1 MLTTRK
7 FLIGFYLISLIIL
20 SSWIWRSGYASLVT
34 QSNQQLDI
42 FSAHLQSQLQRFNA
56 IPKLLFDQKLVV
68 ASLQDIDNAP
78 LTEKTNRYLKH
89 VNNTIGASDTYLLDI
104 SGTTIAANN
113 WRGDQ
118 TFIGKNFAFR
128 PYFQQAVTGQQGR
141 YFALGTTSGQ
151 RGYYFSSPVI
161 HADNIIGVVV
171 VKMDLSKI
179 EKEWTGKKSHFMV
192 TDDDNV
198 IFISNTESWLLHSL
212 TPLNKDKLQQ
222 IAASRRYGN
231 KTIAALNFSGQLQ
244 ESPTLLQLTTSQPF
258 VTNYLSMSKAMPTAG
273 WTVRV
278 FTPLTTI
285 FIDIAI
291 GLILLSLVFWLLNL
305 RLKLSMH
312 KRQRAKDKEL
322 LRIKTKYKLKQEV
335 KRRTADLN
343 NEIIE
348 RQKMEQTLRDTQKE
362 LIQTAKLAVLGQ
374 LSASISHELNN
385 PLAAIRS
392 YADNALV
399 FLQREQYQSTDDNLQ
414 RIIHLT
420 ERMAKIS
427 SQLKFFA
434 RKSSGELHPVP
445 LLNVINMAIELVR
458 PQLKSNQVAI
468 TLDHANIEVQVNVD
482 QVQLE
487 QVLVNL
493 LSNAIQAV
501 EESSDKRIHVSLCR
515 DQQQVIVQVDDSG
528 TGISKE
534 NLSQLFDP
542 FFTTKETGLGL
553 GLSIS
558 HKIMRNMQGNITA
571 ENRPNAGARFSL
583 ILPLVMIPTATLPA
597 TTTPTPTPTPT
608 ENIPAAKTITP
619 V

>member
-7 FLIGFYLISLIIL
+7 FLIGFYLISVIIL
-20 SSWIWRSGYASLVT
+20 LSWVWRSGYAKLVS

-42 FSAHLQSQLQRFNA
+42 FAAHLQSQLQRFDA
-56 IPKLLFDQKLVV
+56 IPKLLLDQKLVV
-68 ASLQDIDNAP
+68 ASLQDSGNAK
-78 LTEKTNRYLKH
+78 LQAKTNRYLKH
-89 VNNTIGASDTYLLDI
+89 VNNTIGASDTYLIALN
-104 SGTTIAANN
+104 GTTIAANN
-113 WRGDQ
+113 WRDEQ

-128 PYFQQAVTGQQGR
+128 PYFQQAVSGQQGR

-161 HADNIIGVVV
+161 NADKIIGVVV

-179 EKEWTGKKSHFMV
+179 EKEWTGKQSHFMV
-192 TDDDNV
+192 TDDDNI
-198 IFISNTESWLLHSL
+198 IFISNTQSWLLHSL
-212 TPLNKDKLQQ
+212 TPLSTEKLQQ
-222 IAASRRYGN
+222 ITRSRRYGG
-231 KTIAALNFSGQLQ
+231 KTIAALNFSGQL
-244 ESPTLLQLTTSQPF
+244 EDNPTLLQLTTSKPF
-258 VTNYLSMSKAMPTAG
+258 DTNYLSISKHMPAAG

-278 FTPLTTI
+278 FTPLTAI

-291 GLILLSLVFWLLNL
+291 GMVLLSLVFWLLNL
-305 RLKLSMH
+305 RLRLSMH
-312 KRQRAKDKEL
+312 KRQRDQDKEVQ
-322 LRIKTKYKLKQEV
+322 RIKTKHKLEQEV

-399 FLQREQYQSTDDNLQ
+399 FLQREQHQSTQDNLQ

-434 RKSSGELHPVP
+434 RKSSGELHTVP
-445 LLNVINMAIELVR
+445 LRNVINMAVELVK
-458 PQLKSNQVAI
+458 PQLKNNQVSI
-468 TLDHANIEVQVNVD
+468 TVDDANIDVLVNVD

-487 QVLVNL
+487 QVIVNL
-493 LSNAIQAV
+493 LSNAMQAV
-501 EESSDKRIHVSLCR
+501 ETASEKHIHITLCR
-515 DQQQVIVQVDDSG
+515 HQEQVIVQVDDSG
-528 TGISKE
+528 SGINPA
-534 NLSQLFDP
+534 NLPQLFDP
-542 FFTTKETGLGL
+542 FFTTKDTGLGL

-558 HKIMRNMQGNITA
+558 HKIMRNMHGKIKA

-583 ILPLVMIPTATLPA
+583 SLPIAVI
-597 TTTPTPTPTPT
+597 T
-608 ENIPAAKTITP
+608 ELA
-619 V
+619 

>member
-20 SSWIWRSGYASLVT
+20 SGWVWRSGYAKLAS

-42 FSAHLQSQLQRFNA
+42 FAAHLQSQLQRFDA
-56 IPKLLFDQKLVV
+56 IPKLLRDQKLVV
-68 ASLQDIDNAP
+68 ASLQDTNNVQ
-78 LTEKTNRYLKH
+78 LKEKTSRYLKY
-89 VNNTIGASDTYLLDI
+89 VNNTIGASDTYLIDLN
-104 SGTTIAANN
+104 GTTIAANN
-113 WRGDQ
+113 WRDKQ

-128 PYFQQAVTGQQGR
+128 PYFQQAANGQQGR

-161 HADNIIGVVV
+161 NKNKIIGVIV

-179 EKEWTGKKSHFMV
+179 EKEWTRKQDHFMV
-192 TDDDNV
+192 TDDDNI
-198 IFISNTESWLLHSL
+198 IFISNTQSWLLHSL
-212 TPLNKDKLQQ
+212 TPLSTEKLQQ
-222 IAASRRYGN
+222 IKHSRRYGE
-231 KTIAALNFSGQLQ
+231 KTIAALNFSGQLADNQ
-244 ESPTLLQLTTSQPF
+244 ALLQLTTNKPF
-258 VTNYLSMSKAMPTAG
+258 TTNYLSLSKYMPAAG

-278 FTPLTTI
+278 LAPLTAI
-285 FIDIAI
+285 FIDISI
-291 GLILLSLVFWLLNL
+291 GIVLLSLVFWLLNL

-322 LRIKTKYKLKQEV
+322 LRIKTKLKLKQEV

-343 NEIIE
+343 NEIVE

-399 FLQREQYQSTDDNLQ
+399 FLQREQHQATQSNIQ

-434 RKSSGELHPVP
+434 RKSTGELHRVP
-445 LLNVINMAIELVR
+445 LLSVINMAVELVK
-458 PQLKSNQVAI
+458 PQLKSNQVSI
-468 TLDHANIEVQVNVD
+468 TVNTANIDVQVNVD

-493 LSNAIQAV
+493 LSNAMQAV
-501 EESSDKRIHVSLCR
+501 EESTEKHIHITLCR
-515 DQQQVIVQVDDSG
+515 NKEDVIVQVDDSG
-528 TGISKE
+528 MGINTA
-534 NLSQLFDP
+534 NLPQLFDP

-558 HKIMRNMQGNITA
+558 HKIMRNMQGNIEA

-583 ILPLVMIPTATLPA
+583 NLPVA
-597 TTTPTPTPTPT
+597 TTI
-608 ENIPAAKTITP
+608 EQA
-619 V
+619 

>member
-7 FLIGFYLISLIIL
+7 FLIGFYLISVIIL
-20 SSWIWRSGYASLVT
+20 SSWVWRSGYAKLVS

-42 FSAHLQSQLQRFNA
+42 FAAHLQSQLQRFDA
-56 IPKLLFDQKLVV
+56 IPRLLFDQKLVV
-68 ASLQDIDNAP
+68 ASLQDIDNAQ
-78 LTEKTNRYLKH
+78 LQEKTNRYLNH
-89 VNNTIGASDTYLLDI
+89 VNNTIGASDTYLIDLN
-104 SGTTIAANN
+104 GTTIAANN
-113 WRGDQ
+113 WRNEQ

-128 PYFQQAVTGQQGR
+128 PYFQQAVNGQQGR

-161 HADNIIGVVV
+161 NADKIIGVVV

-179 EKEWTGKKSHFMV
+179 EKEWTGKQSHFMV

-198 IFISNTESWLLHSL
+198 IFISNTQSWLLHSL
-212 TPLNKDKLQQ
+212 TPLSTEKLQQ
-222 IAASRRYGN
+222 IIRSRRYGD
-231 KTIAALNFSGQLQ
+231 KRIAALNFSGPL
-244 ESPTLLQLTTSQPF
+244 EDNPTLLQLTTSKPLA
-258 VTNYLSMSKAMPTAG
+258 TNYLSISKYMPAAG

-278 FTPLTTI
+278 FAPLNAI

-291 GLILLSLVFWLLNL
+291 GMVLLSLVFWLLNL
-305 RLKLSMH
+305 RLRLSMH
-312 KRQRAKDKEL
+312 KRQRDQDKEVQ
-322 LRIKTKYKLKQEV
+322 RIKTKYKLEQEV

-399 FLQREQYQSTDDNLQ
+399 FLQREQHQSTQDNLQ

-434 RKSSGELHPVP
+434 RKSNGELHTVP
-445 LLNVINMAIELVR
+445 LRNVINMAVELVK
-458 PQLKSNQVAI
+458 PQLKNNQVSI
-468 TLDHANIEVQVNVD
+468 TVDDANIDDQVNVD

-487 QVLVNL
+487 QVMVNL
-493 LSNAIQAV
+493 LSNAMQAV
-501 EESSDKRIHVSLCR
+501 EGAGEKHIHITLCR
-515 DQQQVIVQVDDSG
+515 HQEQVIVQVDDSG
-528 TGISKE
+528 SGIDPT
-534 NLSQLFDP
+534 NLPQLFDP
-542 FFTTKETGLGL
+542 FFTTKDTGLGL

-558 HKIMRNMQGNITA
+558 HKIMRNMHGNIKA
-571 ENRPNAGARFSL
+571 ENRPNSGARFSL
-583 ILPLVMIPTATLPA
+583 SLPIAA
-597 TTTPTPTPTPT
+597 IT
-608 ENIPAAKTITP
+608 ELA
-619 V
+619 

>member
-7 FLIGFYLISLIIL
+7 FLIGLYLISLIML
-20 SSWIWRSGYASLVT
+20 SSWIWRSGYAKLVNE
-34 QSNQQLDI
+34 SNQQLDI
-42 FSAHLQSQLQRFNA
+42 FAAHLQSQLQRFNA
-56 IPKLLFDQKLVV
+56 IPKLLLDQKLVV
-68 ASLQDIDNAP
+68 ASLQDSDNAP
-78 LTEKTNRYLKH
+78 LKEKTNRYLKH
-89 VNNTIGASDTYLLDI
+89 VNNTIGASDTYLLDLD
-104 SGTTIAANN
+104 GTTIAANN
-113 WRGDQ
+113 WLGEQ

-128 PYFQQAVTGQQGR
+128 PYFQQAIVGQQGR
-141 YFALGTTSGQ
+141 YFALGTTSGL

-161 HADNIIGVVV
+161 HAEKIIGVVV
-171 VKMDLSKI
+171 VKMDLSQV
-179 EKEWTGKKSHFMV
+179 EKDWTGKQSHFMV
-192 TDDDNV
+192 TDENNV
-198 IFISNTESWLLHSL
+198 IFISNTKSWLLHSL
-212 TPLNKDKLQQ
+212 TPLSNSKLQQ
-222 IAASRRYGN
+222 IARSRRYGD
-231 KTIAALNFSGQLQ
+231 KVIPALQFSGQLQ
-244 ESPTLLQLTTSQPF
+244 NNPALLQLTTSKPF
-258 VTNYLSMSKAMPTAG
+258 TTNFLSISKHMPTAG

-278 FTPLTTI
+278 FAPLTAI

-291 GLILLSLVFWLLNL
+291 AMVLLSLVFWLLNL

-312 KRQRAKDKEL
+312 KHQRAKDKEI
-322 LRIKTKYKLKQEV
+322 LRIKTKHKLEQEV

-399 FLQREQYQSTDDNLQ
+399 FLQREQQQPTQDNLQ

-434 RKSSGELHPVP
+434 RKSSGELHTVP
-445 LLNVINMAIELVR
+445 LLSIINMAVELIK
-458 PQLKSNQVAI
+458 PQLKSNQVSI
-468 TLDHANIEVQVNVD
+468 IVDDGNIDVQVNVD

-493 LSNAIQAV
+493 LSNAMQAV
-501 EESSDKRIHVSLCR
+501 EESSEKHIHISLCR
-515 DQQQVIVQVDDSG
+515 NQEQVIVQVDDSG
-528 TGISKE
+528 SGINIE
-534 NLSQLFDP
+534 NLPQLFDP

-571 ENRPNAGARFSL
+571 ENRPNAGARFNLSL
-583 ILPLVMIPTATLPA
+583 PIAAI
-597 TTTPTPTPTPT
+597 T
-608 ENIPAAKTITP
+608 EVA
-619 V
+619 

>member
-20 SSWIWRSGYASLVT
+20 SIWIWRSGYAKLVT
-34 QSNQQLDI
+34 QNNQQLDI
-42 FSAHLQSQLQRFNA
+42 FAAHLQSQLQRFDA
-56 IPKLLFDQKLVV
+56 IPKLLLDQKLVV
-68 ASLQDIDNAP
+68 ASLQNTDNAK
-78 LTEKTNRYLKH
+78 LQEKTNRYLKH
-89 VNNTIGASDTYLLDI
+89 VNNTIGASDTYLIDLN
-104 SGTTIAANN
+104 GTTVAANN
-113 WRGDQ
+113 WRDEQ

-128 PYFQQAVTGQQGR
+128 PYFQQAVSGQQGR

-161 HADNIIGVVV
+161 NANKIIGVVV

-179 EKEWTGKKSHFMV
+179 EKEWTGKQSHFMV

-198 IFISNTESWLLHSL
+198 IFISNTQSWLLHSL
-212 TPLNKDKLQQ
+212 TPLSAEKLQQ
-222 IAASRRYGN
+222 ITHGRRYGD
-231 KTIAALNFSGQLQ
+231 KTIAALNFSGPL
-244 ESPTLLQLTTSQPF
+244 EDNPALLLLTTSKPF
-258 VTNYLSMSKAMPTAG
+258 ATNYLSLSKYMPAAG

-278 FTPLTTI
+278 FAPLTAI

-291 GLILLSLVFWLLNL
+291 GIVLLSLVFWLLNL

-312 KRQRAKDKEL
+312 KRQRDQDKEL
-322 LRIKTKYKLKQEV
+322 QRIKTKHKLEQEV

-343 NEIIE
+343 TEIIE

-392 YADNALV
+392 YADNALI
-399 FLQREQYQSTDDNLQ
+399 FLQRDQHQSTQDNLQ

-434 RKSSGELHPVP
+434 RKSSGELHTVP
-445 LLNVINMAIELVR
+445 LRNVINMAVELVK
-458 PQLKSNQVAI
+458 PQLKNNQVSI
-468 TLDHANIEVQVNVD
+468 TVDDANIDVQVNVD

-493 LSNAIQAV
+493 LSNAMQAV
-501 EESSDKRIHVSLCR
+501 EDANEKHIHIILCR
-515 DQQQVIVQVDDSG
+515 HQEQVIVQVDDSG
-528 TGISKE
+528 TGINPA
-534 NLSQLFDP
+534 NLPQLFDP

-558 HKIMRNMQGNITA
+558 HKIMRNMHGNIKA
-571 ENRPNAGARFSL
+571 ENRPNSGARFSL
-583 ILPLVMIPTATLPA
+583 SLPVAAI
-597 TTTPTPTPTPT
+597 T
-608 ENIPAAKTITP
+608 ELA
-619 V
+619 

>member
-1 MLTTRK
+1 MLITRK
-7 FLIGFYLISLIIL
+7 FLIACYLISVIIL
-20 SSWIWRSGYASLVT
+20 SSWVWRSGYAKLVS

-42 FSAHLQSQLQRFNA
+42 FAAHLQSQLQRFDA
-56 IPKLLFDQKLVV
+56 IPRLLFEQKLVV
-68 ASLQDIDNAP
+68 ASLQDTDNAQ
-78 LTEKTNRYLKH
+78 LQAKTNRYLNH
-89 VNNTIGASDTYLLDI
+89 VNNTISASDTYLIDLN
-104 SGTTIAANN
+104 GTTIAANN
-113 WRGDQ
+113 WRDEQ

-128 PYFQQAVTGQQGR
+128 PYFQQAVSGQQGR

-161 HADNIIGVVV
+161 NADKIIGVVV

-179 EKEWTGKKSHFMV
+179 EKEWTGKQAHFMV
-192 TDDDNV
+192 TDDDNI
-198 IFISNTESWLLHSL
+198 IFISNTQSWLLHSL
-212 TPLNKDKLQQ
+212 TPLSTEKRHQ
-222 IAASRRYGN
+222 ITRSRRYGD
-231 KTIAALNFSGQLQ
+231 KAIAALNFSGPL
-244 ESPTLLQLTTSQPF
+244 EDNPTLLQLTTSKPF
-258 VTNYLSMSKAMPTAG
+258 ATNYLSISKYMPAAG

-278 FTPLTTI
+278 FAPLTAI

-291 GLILLSLVFWLLNL
+291 GMVLLSLVFWLLNL
-305 RLKLSMH
+305 RLRLSMH
-312 KRQRAKDKEL
+312 KRQRDQDKEVQ
-322 LRIKTKYKLKQEV
+322 RIKTKHKLEQEV

-399 FLQREQYQSTDDNLQ
+399 FLQREQHQSTQDNLQ

-434 RKSSGELHPVP
+434 RKSSGELHTVP
-445 LLNVINMAIELVR
+445 LRNVINMAVELVK
-458 PQLKSNQVAI
+458 PQLKNNQISI
-468 TLDHANIEVQVNVD
+468 TVDDANIDVKVNVD

-493 LSNAIQAV
+493 LSNARQAV
-501 EESSDKRIHVSLCR
+501 EDASEKNIHIILCR
-515 DQQQVIVQVDDSG
+515 HQEQVIVQVDDSG
-528 TGISKE
+528 SGINPA
-534 NLSQLFDP
+534 NLPQLFDP
-542 FFTTKETGLGL
+542 FFTTKDTGLGL

-558 HKIMRNMQGNITA
+558 HKIMLNMHGNIKA
-571 ENRPNAGARFSL
+571 ENRPNSGARFSL
-583 ILPLVMIPTATLPA
+583 SLPIAA
-597 TTTPTPTPTPT
+597 IT
-608 ENIPAAKTITP
+608 ELA
-619 V
+619 

>member
-1 MLTTRK
+1 MLITRK
-7 FLIGFYLISLIIL
+7 FLIACYLISVIIL
-20 SSWIWRSGYASLVT
+20 STWVWRSGYAKLVS

-42 FSAHLQSQLQRFNA
+42 FAAHLQSQLQRFDA
-56 IPKLLFDQKLVV
+56 IPRLLFDQKLVV
-68 ASLQDIDNAP
+68 ASLQDTDNAQ
-78 LTEKTNRYLKH
+78 LQAKTNRYLNH
-89 VNNTIGASDTYLLDI
+89 VNNTISASDTYLIDLN
-104 SGTTIAANN
+104 GTTIAANN
-113 WRGDQ
+113 WRDEQ

-128 PYFQQAVTGQQGR
+128 PYFQQAVSGQQGR

-161 HADNIIGVVV
+161 NADKIIGVVV

-179 EKEWTGKKSHFMV
+179 EKEWTGKQAHFMV
-192 TDDDNV
+192 TDDDNI
-198 IFISNTESWLLHSL
+198 IFISNTQSWLLHSL
-212 TPLNKDKLQQ
+212 TPLSTEKRHQ
-222 IAASRRYGN
+222 ITRSRRYGD
-231 KTIAALNFSGQLQ
+231 KAIAALNFSGPL
-244 ESPTLLQLTTSQPF
+244 EDNPTLLQLTTSKPF
-258 VTNYLSMSKAMPTAG
+258 ATNYLSISKYMPAAG

-278 FTPLTTI
+278 FAPLPAI

-291 GLILLSLVFWLLNL
+291 GMVLLSLVFWLLNL
-305 RLKLSMH
+305 RLRLSMH
-312 KRQRAKDKEL
+312 KRQRDQDKEVQ
-322 LRIKTKYKLKQEV
+322 RIKTKHKLEQEV

-399 FLQREQYQSTDDNLQ
+399 FLQREQHQSTQDNLQ

-434 RKSSGELHPVP
+434 RKSSGELHTVP
-445 LLNVINMAIELVR
+445 LRNVINMAVELVK
-458 PQLKSNQVAI
+458 PQLKNNQISI
-468 TLDHANIEVQVNVD
+468 TVDDANIDVQVNVD

-493 LSNAIQAV
+493 LSNAMQAV
-501 EESSDKRIHVSLCR
+501 EDASEKNIHIILCR
-515 DQQQVIVQVDDSG
+515 HQEQVIVQVDDSG
-528 TGISKE
+528 SGINPA
-534 NLSQLFDP
+534 NLPQLFDP
-542 FFTTKETGLGL
+542 FFTTKDTGLGL

-558 HKIMRNMQGNITA
+558 HKIMRNMHGNIKA
-571 ENRPNAGARFSL
+571 ENRPNSGARFSL
-583 ILPLVMIPTATLPA
+583 SLPIAVI
-597 TTTPTPTPTPT
+597 T
-608 ENIPAAKTITP
+608 ELA
-619 V
+619 

>member
-7 FLIGFYLISLIIL
+7 FLIGFYLISVIL
-20 SSWIWRSGYASLVT
+20 VSSWVWRSGYAKLVS
-34 QSNQQLDI
+34 QNNQQLDI
-42 FSAHLQSQLQRFNA
+42 FATHLQSQLQRFNA
-56 IPKLLFDQKLVV
+56 IPKLLLDQKLVV
-68 ASLQDIDNAP
+68 ASLQDTSNSQ
-78 LTEKTNRYLKH
+78 LKEKTNRYLKH
-89 VNNTIGASDTYLLDI
+89 VNNTIGAADTYLLDLD
-104 SGTTIAANN
+104 GTTIAANN
-113 WRGDQ
+113 WRDEQ

-141 YFALGTTSGQ
+141 YFALGTTSGL

-161 HADNIIGVVV
+161 SADKIIGVVV

-179 EKEWTGKKSHFMV
+179 EKDWTGKQSHFMV
-192 TDDDNV
+192 TDDDNI
-198 IFISNTESWLLHSL
+198 IFISNTKSWLLHSL

-222 IAASRRYGN
+222 IEHSRRYGGQ
-231 KTIAALNFSGQLQ
+231 TIPELKFSGQLQ
-244 ESPTLLQLTTSQPF
+244 ENPTLLQLTTSQLF
-258 VTNYLSMSKAMPTAG
+258 ATNYLSLSKHMPAAG

-278 FTPLTTI
+278 LAPLTAI

-291 GLILLSLVFWLLNL
+291 GIVLLSLVFWLLNL

-312 KRQRAKDKEL
+312 KRQRAKDKEI
-322 LRIKTKYKLKQEV
+322 LRIKTKHKLKQEV

-343 NEIIE
+343 SEIIE

-399 FLQREQYQSTDDNLQ
+399 FLQREQPQSTQDNIQ

-434 RKSSGELHPVP
+434 RKSSGELHRVS
-445 LLNVINMAIELVR
+445 LLSVIHMAVDLVK
-458 PQLKSNQVAI
+458 PQLKTNRVSI
-468 TLDHANIEVQVNVD
+468 TLDDANIDVQVNVD

-493 LSNAIQAV
+493 LSNAMQAV
-501 EESSDKRIHVSLCR
+501 EGSSEKHIHITLCR
-515 DQQQVIVQVDDSG
+515 HQDQVIVQVDDSG
-528 TGISKE
+528 MGINAA
-534 NLSQLFDP
+534 NLPQLFDP

-558 HKIMRNMQGNITA
+558 HKIMRNMQGSIKA
-571 ENRPNAGARFSL
+571 ENRLNSGARFSL
-583 ILPLVMIPTATLPA
+583 SLPVE
-597 TTTPTPTPTPT
+597 TTT
-608 ENIPAAKTITP
+608 KQS
-619 V
+619 

>member
-7 FLIGFYLISLIIL
+7 FLIGLYLISLIL
-20 SSWIWRSGYASLVT
+20 VSSWVWQSGYLKLVS
-34 QSNQQLDI
+34 QNNQQLDI
-42 FSAHLQSQLQRFNA
+42 FATHLQSQLQRFNA
-56 IPKLLFDQKLVV
+56 IPKLLLDQKLVV
-68 ASLQDIDNAP
+68 ASLQDSDNVQ
-78 LTEKTNRYLKH
+78 LKEKTNRYLKH
-89 VNNTIGASDTYLLDI
+89 VNNTIGATDTYLLDLD
-104 SGTTIAANN
+104 GTTIAANN
-113 WRGDQ
+113 WRNEQ

-128 PYFQQAVTGQQGR
+128 PYFQQAVRGQQGR
-141 YFALGTTSGQ
+141 YFALGTTSGL

-161 HADNIIGVVV
+161 NADKIIGVVV
-171 VKMDLSKI
+171 VKMDLSQV
-179 EKEWTGKKSHFMV
+179 EKEWTGKQSHFMV
-192 TDDDNV
+192 TDDDNI
-198 IFISNTESWLLHSL
+198 IFISNTQSWLLHSL
-212 TPLNKDKLQQ
+212 TPLSNTKLQQ
-222 IAASRRYGN
+222 IARSRRYGD
-231 KTIAALNFSGQLQ
+231 KVIPALQFSGQLQ
-244 ESPTLLQLTTSQPF
+244 DNPALLQLTTSKPF
-258 VTNYLSMSKAMPTAG
+258 ATNYLATSKSMPAAG

-278 FTPLTTI
+278 FAPLTTI
-285 FIDIAI
+285 FIDVAIAMV
-291 GLILLSLVFWLLNL
+291 LLSLVFWLLNL

-312 KRQRAKDKEL
+312 KQQRAKDKEI
-322 LRIKTKYKLKQEV
+322 LRIKTKHKLEQEV

-399 FLQREQYQSTDDNLQ
+399 FLQREQQQSTQDNIQ

-434 RKSSGELHPVP
+434 RKSSGELHRVS
-445 LLNVINMAIELVR
+445 LLNVINMAVELVK
-458 PQLKSNQVAI
+458 PQLKNSQVSI
-468 TLDHANIEVQVNVD
+468 TVDDANIDVQVNVD

-493 LSNAIQAV
+493 LSNAMQAV
-501 EESSDKRIHVSLCR
+501 EGSSEKHIHISLCR
-515 DQQQVIVQVDDSG
+515 DQEQVIVQVDDSG
-528 TGISKE
+528 SGISTE

-571 ENRPNAGARFSL
+571 ENRPDSGARFSL
-583 ILPLVMIPTATLPA
+583 SLPIATV
-597 TTTPTPTPTPT
+597 T
-608 ENIPAAKTITP
+608 ELA
-619 V
+619 

>member
-7 FLIGFYLISLIIL
+7 FLIGFYLISLLIL
-20 SSWIWRSGYASLVT
+20 SSWVWRSGYAKLVS

-42 FSAHLQSQLQRFNA
+42 FAAHLQSQLQRFDA
-56 IPKLLFDQKLVV
+56 IPKLLLDQKLVV
-68 ASLQDIDNAP
+68 ASLQDTGNAK
-78 LTEKTNRYLKH
+78 LQAKTNRYLKH
-89 VNNTIGASDTYLLDI
+89 VNNTIGSSDTYLIDLN
-104 SGTTIAANN
+104 GTTIAANN
-113 WRGDQ
+113 WRDEQ

-128 PYFQQAVTGQQGR
+128 PYFQQAVSGQQGR

-161 HADNIIGVVV
+161 NANKIIGVVV

-179 EKEWTGKKSHFMV
+179 EKEWTGKQAHFMV
-192 TDDDNV
+192 TDDDNI
-198 IFISNTESWLLHSL
+198 IFISNTQSWLLHSL
-212 TPLNKDKLQQ
+212 TPLSIEKSQQ
-222 IAASRRYGN
+222 IARSRRYGD
-231 KTIAALNFSGQLQ
+231 KTIAALNFSGPL
-244 ESPTLLQLTTSQPF
+244 EDNPTLLQLTTSKPF
-258 VTNYLSMSKAMPTAG
+258 ATNYLSISKYMPVAG

-278 FTPLTTI
+278 FTPLTAI

-291 GLILLSLVFWLLNL
+291 GIVLLSLVFWLLNL
-305 RLKLSMH
+305 RLRLSMH
-312 KRQRAKDKEL
+312 KRQRDQDKEVQ
-322 LRIKTKYKLKQEV
+322 RIKTKHKLEQEV

-399 FLQREQYQSTDDNLQ
+399 FLQREQHQSTQDNLQ

-434 RKSSGELHPVP
+434 RKSSGELHTVP
-445 LLNVINMAIELVR
+445 LQNVINMAIELVK
-458 PQLKSNQVAI
+458 PQLKNNQVSI
-468 TLDHANIEVQVNVD
+468 TVDNANIDVQVNVD

-493 LSNAIQAV
+493 LSNAMQAV
-501 EESSDKRIHVSLCR
+501 EGASEKHIHITLCR
-515 DQQQVIVQVDDSG
+515 HQEQVIVQVDDSG
-528 TGISKE
+528 SGISPA
-534 NLSQLFDP
+534 NLPQLFDP
-542 FFTTKETGLGL
+542 FFTTKDTGLGL

-558 HKIMRNMQGNITA
+558 HKIMRNMHGNIKA

-583 ILPLVMIPTATLPA
+583 SLP
-597 TTTPTPTPTPT
+597 
-608 ENIPAAKTITP
+608 IPAIDELA
-619 V
+619 